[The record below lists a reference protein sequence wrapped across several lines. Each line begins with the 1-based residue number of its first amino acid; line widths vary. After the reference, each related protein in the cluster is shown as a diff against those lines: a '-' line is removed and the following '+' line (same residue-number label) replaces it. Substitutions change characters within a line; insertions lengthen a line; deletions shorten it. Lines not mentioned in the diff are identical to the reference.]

1 MSAQIGSDIAYA
13 AALLEAGEVVAIPTE
28 TVYGL
33 AANAFD
39 PQAIAK
45 IYEIKR
51 RPRFNPL
58 ILHTDRRERVE
69 RWTGPWPAGAMA
81 FAERFWPGPL
91 TLLLPRGPEIPDL
104 ATAGQPRVAFR
115 VPALVPTQEL
125 LRRLPF
131 PLAAPSANPS
141 GYVSPTSAAHV
152 AAQLG
157 EQIPYILDFGPASL
171 GLESS
176 IVGFGED
183 GLAELYRPGGL
194 AVEAIEAICGPL
206 RRVQSE
212 GRGGAAPGM
221 LSSHYAPG
229 PQVLLGNIAQRLAEL
244 PAEQVGILSFST
256 DYPEIPARRKW
267 LLSPSG
273 DLAEA
278 AQRLFAGLRHLDQPG
293 IAYILAEE
301 VPDSGLGLAI
311 NDRLRR
317 AAAERP

>member
-1 MSAQIGSDIAYA
+1 MSAPAGRDIARA
-13 AALLEAGEVVAIPTE
+13 AALLEAGELVAIPTE

-39 PQAIAK
+39 PQAIERL
-45 IYEIKR
+45 YEAKR

-58 ILHTDRRERVE
+58 ILHTDRLERVE
-69 RWTGPWPAGAMA
+69 AWTGSWPSGAKA
-81 FAERFWPGPL
+81 LAAHFWPGPL
-91 TLLLPRGPEIPDL
+91 TLLLPRGPEISDL
-104 ATAGQPRVAFR
+104 VTAGQPRVAFR
-115 VPALVPTQEL
+115 IPDMAPTQEL

-157 EQIPYILDFGPASL
+157 DQLAYILDFGPARV

-176 IVGFGED
+176 IVGFGAD
-183 GLAELYRPGGL
+183 GQPELYRPGGL
-194 AVEAIEAICGPL
+194 AIEAIEAVCGPL
-206 RRVQSE
+206 RRMQGAGESV
-212 GRGGAAPGM
+212 AAPGM

-229 PQVLLGNIAQRLAEL
+229 PRVLLGNIAQHLAEL

-256 DYPEIPARRKW
+256 TYPDIPPSRQW

-273 DLAEA
+273 ELAEA

-301 VPDSGLGLAI
+301 VPERGLGRAI

-317 AAAERP
+317 AAAER